1 MTKAI
6 QITEEAYNEL
16 AQGKELALQQ
26 AKRTGNNELASAL
39 MAMGIGAFAGWL
51 IYRSLREISE
61 SEKTL

>member
-1 MTKAI
+1 MAKAI

-16 AQGKELALQQ
+16 VRGKELAIQQ
-26 AKRTGNNELASAL
+26 AKRTENKELTSAL

-61 SEKTL
+61 SSEAN